1 MKDNN
6 VYIDLI
12 IAACKKISEYIS
24 GLDNPAFLEQSI
36 VQSAVLMQLQIVGE
50 IAKKLDEKTM
60 GAIDAPWKMI
70 VGLRNLI
77 SHDYFALELDTIW
90 KIASENIPEFEEKL
104 HAYLKTLGT
113 SYVPP
118 FSDTA
123 PLME

>member
-12 IAACKKISEYIS
+12 IAACKKISEYTA
-24 GLDNPAFLEQSI
+24 GPYQPTFLKQSL

-50 IAKKLDEKTM
+50 IAKKLDEKTTRE
-60 GAIDAPWKMI
+60 IDAPWKMI

-77 SHDYFALELDTIW
+77 SHDYFALELGTIW
-90 KIASENIPEFEEKL
+90 KIAATDIPALEEKL

-113 SYVPP
+113 SYLPP
-118 FSDTA
+118 FGDTS

>member
-12 IAACKKISEYIS
+12 IAACKKISEYTA
-24 GLDNPAFLEQSI
+24 GLDETAFLNQSI

-50 IAKKLDEKTM
+50 IAKKLD
-60 GAIDAPWKMI
+60 APWKMI

-77 SHDYFALELDTIW
+77 SHDYFALELGTIW
-90 KIASENIPEFEEKL
+90 KIAATDIPDLEEKL

-118 FSDTA
+118 FGDTT

>member
-12 IAACKKISEYIS
+12 IAACKKISEYIT
-24 GLDNPAFLEQSI
+24 GLDEMAFLKQSI

-50 IAKKLDEKTM
+50 IAKKLDKKTM
-60 GAIDAPWKMI
+60 GKIDAPWKMI

-77 SHDYFALELDTIW
+77 SHDYFSLELGTIW
-90 KIASENIPEFEEKL
+90 KIASENIPNLEQKL
-104 HAYLKTLGT
+104 HAHLHAQGT

-118 FSDTA
+118 FGDTT
-123 PLME
+123 PLMG

>member
-12 IAACKKISEYIS
+12 IAACKKISEYTT
-24 GLDNPAFLEQSI
+24 GLDENAFLKQSI

-50 IAKKLDEKTM
+50 IAKKLDEKT
-60 GAIDAPWKMI
+60 AREIDAPWKMI

-77 SHDYFALELDTIW
+77 SHDYFALQLGTIW
-90 KIASENIPEFEEKL
+90 KIAAGDIPTLEGKL
-104 HAYLKTLGT
+104 HAYLKTQGT
-113 SYVPP
+113 SYMPP
-118 FSDTA
+118 FGDIT